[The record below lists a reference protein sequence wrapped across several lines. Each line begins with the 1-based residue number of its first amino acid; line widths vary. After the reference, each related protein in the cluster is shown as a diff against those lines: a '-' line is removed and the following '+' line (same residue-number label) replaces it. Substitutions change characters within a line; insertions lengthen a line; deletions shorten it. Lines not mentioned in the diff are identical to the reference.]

1 MADSSHT
8 PANDTPNTI
17 ASEDTAAPPVDS
29 PAPDPPPDGD
39 DHPHDVI
46 IIGAG
51 LSGIDCAYRLLE
63 QNPGCDY
70 LVLERR
76 QRVGGTWDLFRYPGV
91 RSDSDIYSLSYPF
104 EPWAKPGALAEGAD
118 IRDYIEHT
126 ARKFGIADRIRF
138 GQHVVTADW
147 DSGTDTWTLDVEAGE
162 GAEKHRRTYRCRFLV
177 FATGY
182 YDYDRPYT
190 PRFAGAEDFTGRIV
204 HPQHWP
210 EDLDYRGK
218 RIVVIGSGATAV
230 SLIPNVT
237 DEAAHVTM
245 LQRSPSYIWSAKQKQ
260 YLAPVVRKL
269 LPPGAAHR
277 VIRWRYATQTAAIV
291 HLTHRF
297 PKLGRKLIR
306 ANVAANLPED
316 YPVDVHFNP
325 TYNPWDQRMCM
336 VPDADLFSAITEGSV
351 EMVTDRIDC
360 FDETGVR
367 LVSGRHLGADIIV
380 TATGLQL
387 LGFGGTRLVVDGD
400 EVKPH
405 DRFVFKSYLLE
416 DIPNLAWLVGY
427 TNASWTL
434 RADMT
439 ACSVANLVRY
449 MRENGYTRA
458 YPHLGAEP
466 MSAQPVWDLAA
477 GYVQRSPAA
486 LPKSGTR
493 GHWRVRHNYYLDA
506 VAHRMSK
513 VEDSMVF
520 GSVEGAEDRVG

>member
-1 MADSSHT
+1 MTDSSPT
-8 PANDTPNTI
+8 DDTPNTT
-17 ASEDTAAPPVDS
+17 ASADTAAAPAAS
-29 PAPDPPPDGD
+29 PATDG
-39 DHPHDVI
+39 PLHDVI

-51 LSGIDCAYRLLE
+51 LSGIDCAYRILE
-63 QNPGCDY
+63 HNPGCDY

-118 IRDYIEHT
+118 IRDYIEQT
-126 ARKFGIADRIRF
+126 ARKFGIADHIRF
-138 GQHVVTADW
+138 EHHVLTADW
-147 DSGTDTWTLDVEAGE
+147 DSGTDTWTLGVEVGE
-162 GAEKHRRTYRCRFLV
+162 GAEKCHETYRCRFVV

-182 YDYDRPYT
+182 YDYDQPYT

-230 SLIPNVT
+230 SLIPNLT
-237 DEAAHVTM
+237 DQAEHVTM
-245 LQRSPSYIWSAKQKQ
+245 LQRSPSYIFSAKQKQ
-260 YLAPVVRKL
+260 YLVPVVRKL
-269 LPPGAAHR
+269 LPPAAAHR

-297 PKLGRKLIR
+297 PKLGRKMIR

-325 TYNPWDQRMCM
+325 SYNPWDQRMCM
-336 VPDADLFSAITEGSV
+336 VPDADLFNGITDGSI
-351 EMVTDRIDC
+351 EMVTDHIER

-367 LVSGRHLGADIIV
+367 LTSGRHLDADIIV

-400 EVKPH
+400 ELKPH
-405 DRFVFKSYLLE
+405 DRFVFKSHLLE
-416 DIPNLAWLVGY
+416 DVPNIAWSVGY

-434 RADMT
+434 RVDMT
-439 ACSVANLVRY
+439 ARSVANLIRY
-449 MRENGYTRA
+449 MRENGYTHA

-466 MSAQPVWDLAA
+466 MTAQPLWDLEA
-477 GYVQRSPAA
+477 GYVERSPDA

-493 GHWRVRHNYYLDA
+493 GHWRVRHNYYRDA
-506 VAHRMSK
+506 IDHRISR

-520 GSVEGAEDRVG
+520 GSVEHSQDLLG